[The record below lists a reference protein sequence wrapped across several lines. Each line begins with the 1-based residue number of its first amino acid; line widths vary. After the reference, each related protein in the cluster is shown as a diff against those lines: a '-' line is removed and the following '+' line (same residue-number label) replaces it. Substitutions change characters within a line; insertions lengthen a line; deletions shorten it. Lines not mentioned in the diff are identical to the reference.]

1 VKDSMKNYLKLWMK
15 LEVLLQDK
23 VITRWLK
30 LEHQFGQAWAVI
42 IQEWAKGSM
51 MI

>member
-1 VKDSMKNYLKLWMK
+1 MKNYLKLWMK
-15 LEVLLQDK
+15 LEALLQNK

-30 LEHQFGQAWAVI
+30 LDQKFGQVWAVI
-42 IQEWAKGSM
+42 IQEWVKGSM